1 MSEQNAHITRRITHV
16 EVDTDWSDTEA
27 LKLEVLKL
35 RDELI
40 GAEARLGQV
49 KAELL
54 RTAGHGRLKLQAD
67 GIENHAQVL
76 TENKAL
82 KRELQQLKKSTT
94 WRIGRLLVRPL
105 SLFKKQ
111 SPSNSSVESLDAE

>member
-1 MSEQNAHITRRITHV
+1 MTEQNAHITRRITHV
-16 EVDTDWSDTEA
+16 EADTDWSDNEA
-27 LKLEVLKL
+27 LKLEILKL

-40 GAEARLGQV
+40 GAEAQLGQV

-54 RTAGHGRLKLQAD
+54 RVAGHGRLKMQAD

-76 TENKAL
+76 GENRAL
-82 KRELQQLKKSTT
+82 KQELQQLKKSTT

>member
-1 MSEQNAHITRRITHV
+1 MITPDAHITRRISHV
-16 EVDTDWSDTEA
+16 DVDTDWSDTPA
-27 LKLEVLKL
+27 LKLEILKL
-35 RDELI
+35 RDELM

-54 RTAGHGRLKLQAD
+54 RLAGQGRLKLQAD

-76 TENKAL
+76 GENRAL
-82 KRELQQLKKSTT
+82 KQELRQLKKSTT
-94 WRIGRLLVRPL
+94 WRIGRLVVRPL

-111 SPSNSSVESLDAE
+111 PPSNSSVESLNA

>member
-1 MSEQNAHITRRITHV
+1 MTEQNTQITRRIAHV
-16 EVDTDWSDTEA
+16 EVKADWSDTEA
-27 LKLEVLKL
+27 LKLEILKL
-35 RDELI
+35 RDELM

-54 RTAGHGRLKLQAD
+54 RLAGQGRLKLQAD

-76 TENKAL
+76 GENRAL
-82 KRELQQLKKSTT
+82 KQELRQLKKSTT
-94 WRIGRLLVRPL
+94 WRIGRLVVRPL

-111 SPSNSSVESLDAE
+111 PPSNSSVESLNAQ

>member
-1 MSEQNAHITRRITHV
+1 MTEQNTQITRRIAHV
-16 EVDTDWSDTEA
+16 EVETDWSDTEA
-27 LKLEVLKL
+27 LKLEILKL
-35 RDELI
+35 RDELM

-54 RTAGHGRLKLQAD
+54 RLAGQGRLKLQAD

-94 WRIGRLLVRPL
+94 WRLGRLLVRPL

-111 SPSNSSVESLDAE
+111 TPSNSSVESLNAE

>member
-27 LKLEVLKL
+27 LKLEILKL

-40 GAEARLGQV
+40 GAEAQLGQV

-54 RTAGHGRLKLQAD
+54 RVAGHGRLKLQAD

-94 WRIGRLLVRPL
+94 WRLGRLLVRPL

-111 SPSNSSVESLDAE
+111 TPSNSSVERLNAE

>member
-1 MSEQNAHITRRITHV
+1 MTEQNAHITRRITHV

-40 GAEARLGQV
+40 GAEAQLGQV

-54 RTAGHGRLKLQAD
+54 RVAGHGRLKLQAD

-94 WRIGRLLVRPL
+94 WRIGRMAVRPL

-111 SPSNSSVESLDAE
+111 TPSNSSVESLNAE

>member
-40 GAEARLGQV
+40 GAEAQLGQV

-54 RTAGHGRLKLQAD
+54 RVAGHGRLKLQAD

-94 WRIGRLLVRPL
+94 WRIGRMAVRPL

-111 SPSNSSVESLDAE
+111 TPSNSSVESLNAE

>member
-1 MSEQNAHITRRITHV
+1 MSEQNAHVTRRITHV
-16 EVDTDWSDTEA
+16 EVDTDWSDAEA

-67 GIENHAQVL
+67 GIENHVQVL

-82 KRELQQLKKSTT
+82 KQELRQLKKSTT
-94 WRIGRLLVRPL
+94 WRIGRLVVRPL

-111 SPSNSSVESLDAE
+111 PPSSSSVESLNA

>member
-1 MSEQNAHITRRITHV
+1 MTEQNAHITRRITHV
-16 EVDTDWSDTEA
+16 EADTDWSDNEA
-27 LKLEVLKL
+27 LKLEILKL

-40 GAEARLGQV
+40 GAEAQLGQV
-49 KAELL
+49 KAEL
-54 RTAGHGRLKLQAD
+54 RRVAGHGRLKLQAD
-67 GIENHAQVL
+67 GIENHAQLL

-82 KRELQQLKKSTT
+82 KQELQQLKKSTT

>member
-35 RDELI
+35 RDVLI

-54 RTAGHGRLKLQAD
+54 RVAGHGRLKLQAD

-94 WRIGRLLVRPL
+94 WRIGRMAVRPL

-111 SPSNSSVESLDAE
+111 TPSNSSVESLNAE

>member
-27 LKLEVLKL
+27 LKLEILKL

-94 WRIGRLLVRPL
+94 WRLGRLLVRPL

-111 SPSNSSVESLDAE
+111 TPSNSSVESLNAE

>member
-27 LKLEVLKL
+27 LKLEILKL

-54 RTAGHGRLKLQAD
+54 RVAGHGRLKLQAD

-94 WRIGRLLVRPL
+94 WRLGRLLVRPL

-111 SPSNSSVESLDAE
+111 TPSNSSVESLNAE

>member
-1 MSEQNAHITRRITHV
+1 MTEQNAHITRRITHV
-16 EVDTDWSDTEA
+16 ETDTDWSDNEA
-27 LKLEVLKL
+27 LKLEILKL

-111 SPSNSSVESLDAE
+111 SPSNSSVERLNAE

>member
-1 MSEQNAHITRRITHV
+1 MTEQNEHITRRITHV

-27 LKLEVLKL
+27 LKLEILKL

-40 GAEARLGQV
+40 GAEAQLGQV

-54 RTAGHGRLKLQAD
+54 RVAGHGRLKMQAD

-94 WRIGRLLVRPL
+94 WRLGRLLVRPL

-111 SPSNSSVESLDAE
+111 TPSNSSVESLNAE